1 MVFYDFSD
9 PLKPVAVSE
18 VDRIIDPSMYTPSSS
33 YTVGA
38 QSAVFGGSNG
48 DSAIWYSYIVPG
60 GGTAELKEVTVTI
73 SELR

>member
-1 MVFYDFSD
+1 MYLV
-9 PLKPVAVSE
+9 PL
-18 VDRIIDPSMYTPSSS
+18 YTPSSS